1 MQVSSDRPDSDG
13 SRSGRR
19 KSTREKFVRPRVSFW
34 HTRSCK
40 GRRGMLWSCCRIC
53 RTTGTSSGLKLWAS
67 SSAPSDARRP
77 AAVRLLG
84 ALFGDGSPDAVPP
97 QMKQRS
103 SIGDLGPRRPRDERT
118 SGADADEQDL
128 ENFDVDG
135 SLSADDVAQVK
146 MHNFVRQLVAAN
158 PAWAPMFS

>member
-1 MQVSSDRPDSDG
+1 
-13 SRSGRR
+13 
-19 KSTREKFVRPRVSFW
+19 
-34 HTRSCK
+34 
-40 GRRGMLWSCCRIC
+40 
-53 RTTGTSSGLKLWAS
+53 
-67 SSAPSDARRP
+67 
-77 AAVRLLG
+77 
-84 ALFGDGSPDAVPP
+84 
-97 QMKQRS
+97 MKQRS
-103 SIGDLGPRRPRDERT
+103 SIGDLGPRRPREERT